1 MVKETAEADREIV
14 RACGL
19 SSRMLRVNRCK
30 HARHVRRRD
39 GIRRARTDRNAD
51 FFENRNKTRRRV
63 TVEDSRMLLPSIA
76 ELQKQQQQQQHHR
89 QSQSIVTMMM
99 YL

>member
-1 MVKETAEADREIV
+1 MLGGEMAYGARVRIV
-14 RACGL
+14 
-19 SSRMLRVNRCK
+19 MQ
-30 HARHVRRRD
+30 
-39 GIRRARTDRNAD
+39 I

-76 ELQKQQQQQQHHR
+76 ELQKQQQQQHHR